1 MMKNELKSVLRNKSN
16 LIYIIIFSILFVVL
30 NIFLNVGRI
39 IDDFFDMKINEY
51 IKTASQ
57 EDSEMNSEKIDLKKI
72 IRTIQTTDGKELDEE
87 QKQKLKKMKHVQ
99 MIESE
104 DTEVGDVSI
113 TINNIVIDDW
123 KNCADIQ
130 KYLDN
135 QGIDNY
141 VDTIG
146 MDEKI
151 FENYKI
157 LKNFSKIMKYTII
170 ILSIAILSVC
180 CKNILKNEEENLKL
194 LNILGYKRNKIKGM
208 IISQLFILIFIGLI
222 CGYIIYSLLFL
233 RVFNHYGGISL
244 NLKII
249 ANVIVMWIPIFINAK
264 RLKLN

>member
-104 DTEVGDVSI
+104 DTEVGDV
-113 TINNIVIDDW
+113 V
-123 KNCADIQ
+123 
-130 KYLDN
+130 
-135 QGIDNY
+135 NY
-141 VDTIG
+141 
-146 MDEKI
+146 
-151 FENYKI
+151 Y
-157 LKNFSKIMKYTII
+157 
-170 ILSIAILSVC
+170 
-180 CKNILKNEEENLKL
+180 
-194 LNILGYKRNKIKGM
+194 
-208 IISQLFILIFIGLI
+208 
-222 CGYIIYSLLFL
+222 
-233 RVFNHYGGISL
+233 
-244 NLKII
+244 
-249 ANVIVMWIPIFINAK
+249 
-264 RLKLN
+264 